1 MKRRKKWKQ
10 QRRILLLGGVALLSV
25 LVVFLIAHFV
35 MKGAVNKVPAGKV
48 ANNVYLEGVD
58 ISGMTAKEV
67 KKALKSK
74 TKKYQSKTVNLVA
87 EQDEV
92 EVTLEELGLQVK
104 NLDKTVEKVISY
116 GKKGSLRERYKEVKT
131 LKKEAKHFEAKYIID
146 EKEIKKTMSSKLP
159 HLKNKAQDATIKREN
174 GEFIITE
181 GKKGKKIDFSN
192 SVKAIQKYVDGNWK
206 QQKKGTIQLVTV
218 VAEPDITKKQLSQ
231 IQDQLGTFSTNFAA
245 GTNRGKNVVLAT
257 SKINGAVLM
266 PGEEYSAS
274 EGMGESIPEN
284 GYVEAGSY
292 LNGETVQT
300 YGGGIC
306 QVSSTLYNAII
317 LAELEVTER
326 WPHSMTVSYV
336 KESMDAAIAEGYK
349 DLKFK
354 NNTDTPIYI
363 EGYTYGGRVTFT
375 IYGKETRPEGRK
387 VSYVNE
393 IISKTEAKKKFEATE
408 DPVGTFEE
416 KEAGHYAIKA
426 KLWKIVTENGVE
438 VSKKTMNTSSYQS
451 SSAIWSV
458 GIGTDH
464 AQAKELLIN
473 AIKTQDEAKIQ
484 EAITQAQALI
494 AAPQ

>member
-1 MKRRKKWKQ
+1 MKKNGTV
-10 QRRILLLGGVALLSV
+10 IISALLTLCLFIGSFIIMPKTIAASTTPAV
-25 LVVFLIAHFV
+25 SDYSAVFDATYYYNSYPDLQHNIGNDPATLLNHF
-35 MKGAVNKVPAGKV
+35 
-48 ANNVYLEGVD
+48 
-58 ISGMTAKEV
+58 ITSGMKEGRNGNSSFDVRAYMYNNPDLLAVYGADDYSDYYIHYICNGQTEKRTALYKPGTAPGLNV
-67 KKALKSK
+67 LASYT
-74 TKKYQSKTVNLVA
+74 TKYNTTEPRAINVELAAARVN
-87 EQDEV
+87 
-92 EVTLEELGLQVK
+92 GL
-104 NLDKTVEKVISY
+104 
-116 GKKGSLRERYKEVKT
+116 
-131 LKKEAKHFEAKYIID
+131 
-146 EKEIKKTMSSKLP
+146 
-159 HLKNKAQDATIKREN
+159 TIAP
-174 GEFIITE
+174 GESFS
-181 GKKGKKIDFSN
+181 FSN
-192 SVKAIQKYVDGNWK
+192 SV
-206 QQKKGTIQLVTV
+206 GTRTI
-218 VAEPDITKKQLSQ
+218 
-231 IQDQLGTFSTNFAA
+231 
-245 GTNRGKNVVLAT
+245 
-257 SKINGAVLM
+257 
-266 PGEEYSAS
+266 
-274 EGMGESIPEN
+274 EN

-494 AAPQ
+494 VAPQ

>member
-1 MKRRKKWKQ
+1 
-10 QRRILLLGGVALLSV
+10 
-25 LVVFLIAHFV
+25 
-35 MKGAVNKVPAGKV
+35 
-48 ANNVYLEGVD
+48 
-58 ISGMTAKEV
+58 
-67 KKALKSK
+67 
-74 TKKYQSKTVNLVA
+74 
-87 EQDEV
+87 
-92 EVTLEELGLQVK
+92 
-104 NLDKTVEKVISY
+104 
-116 GKKGSLRERYKEVKT
+116 
-131 LKKEAKHFEAKYIID
+131 
-146 EKEIKKTMSSKLP
+146 
-159 HLKNKAQDATIKREN
+159 
-174 GEFIITE
+174 
-181 GKKGKKIDFSN
+181 
-192 SVKAIQKYVDGNWK
+192 
-206 QQKKGTIQLVTV
+206 
-218 VAEPDITKKQLSQ
+218 
-231 IQDQLGTFSTNFAA
+231 
-245 GTNRGKNVVLAT
+245 
-257 SKINGAVLM
+257 M

-274 EGMGESIPEN
+274 EGMGESTPEN